1 MQESSTATMGP
12 GIAPRPVQASD
23 ALTMFGFAIALAQA
37 VSQPLAT
44 IATDSEAICR
54 LGEADPSAHRD
65 RLCQSARRL
74 RAASGKANA
83 AVLQALGV
91 LNKTNE
97 WARID
102 LDLLIRDVAMRIAAS
117 ALGGRL
123 QFVLDLA
130 PSLPGISAN
139 RSQIERL
146 LWEVIRNAA
155 EASSGQRAGEIRIAT
170 GQDGD
175 FLVVSIEDDGPGC
188 DDPEAPFTL
197 FHTTKPGHAGIGLS
211 IARAFAT
218 ANGGQL
224 SAARGAQ
231 GGLRVLLQLPLPRSE
246 PAPAVTGLGA
256 R

>member
-1 MQESSTATMGP
+1 MQESSNATMGP

-23 ALTMFGFAIALAQA
+23 AVTMFGFAIALAQA
-37 VSQPLAT
+37 LSQPLAA
-44 IATDSEAICR
+44 IAADTEAMCR
-54 LGEADPSAHRD
+54 LGEADLSVHRD
-65 RLCQSARRL
+65 RVCQSARRL
-74 RAASGKANA
+74 RAASRQVNA
-83 AVLQALGV
+83 VVLQALGV

-102 LDLLIRDVAMRIAAS
+102 LNLLIRDVAMRIAAS

-139 RSQIERL
+139 LSQVERL

-155 EASSGQRAGEIRIAT
+155 EASGGKRAGQIRIAT
-170 GQDGD
+170 GVERD
-175 FLVVSIEDDGPGC
+175 FLIVSIEDDGAGC
-188 DDPEAPFTL
+188 DDPELAFAM
-197 FHTTKPGHAGIGLS
+197 FQTTKPGHAGIGLS
-211 IARAFAT
+211 VARAFAT

-224 SAARGAQ
+224 SAERGA
-231 GGLRVLLQLPLPRSE
+231 GGGMRVMLQLPHSDR
-246 PAPAVTGLGA
+246 PA

>member
-1 MQESSTATMGP
+1 MQESSNATMGP
-12 GIAPRPVQASD
+12 GIAPRQVQASD
-23 ALTMFGFAIALAQA
+23 AVTMFGFAIALAQA
-37 VSQPLAT
+37 LSQPLAA

-54 LGEADPSAHRD
+54 LGETDVSAHRD
-65 RLCQSARRL
+65 RVCQSTRRL

-83 AVLQALGV
+83 VVLQALGV

-102 LDLLIRDVAMRIAAS
+102 LNLLIRDVAMRIAAS

-139 RSQIERL
+139 LSQVERL

-155 EASSGQRAGEIRIAT
+155 EASGGKRTGKIRIAT
-170 GQDGD
+170 GIERD
-175 FLVVSIEDDGPGC
+175 LLIASIEDDGPGC
-188 DDPEAPFTL
+188 DDPELAFAM
-197 FHTTKPGHAGIGLS
+197 FQTTKPGHAGIGLS
-211 IARAFAT
+211 VARAFAT

-224 SAARGAQ
+224 SAERGA
-231 GGLRVLLQLPLPRSE
+231 GGGMRVTLQLPHSDR
-246 PAPAVTGLGA
+246 PAS
-256 R
+256 